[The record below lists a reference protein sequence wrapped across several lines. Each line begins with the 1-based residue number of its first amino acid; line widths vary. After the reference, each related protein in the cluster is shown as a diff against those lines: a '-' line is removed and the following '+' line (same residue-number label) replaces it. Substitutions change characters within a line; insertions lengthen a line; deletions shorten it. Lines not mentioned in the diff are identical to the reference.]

1 LSRDWLAG
9 LIAAFA
15 RGLTGATV
23 QWVNCR
29 PVSGQRVYFANHTSH
44 LDFVVLWSVL
54 PRDLRRLVRPVAA
67 KDYWSSGLRKEL
79 AVNVFQAV
87 LIERRARQT
96 TAKSADQH
104 ELIQHE
110 LAQHELAQNEPV
122 QHSLIE
128 HAMDDLL
135 NALGEK
141 NSLIIFPEGTRG
153 TGEAPGPFKSGIYHL
168 WRHRPDVE
176 FVPVYLANLN
186 RVLPKGEF
194 LPVPIISRVTF
205 GPPLQLEQHETKESF
220 IHKAHQAVC
229 TLREL

>member
-1 LSRDWLAG
+1 MISDWLAG

-29 PVSGQRVYFANHTSH
+29 SSACQRIYFANHTSH

-67 KDYWSSGLRKEL
+67 KDYWSSGLRKAL
-79 AVNVFQAV
+79 AVNIFHAV
-87 LIERRARQT
+87 LIERRRHATDKTTEQSASGARNPERESGEQKPT
-96 TAKSADQH
+96 
-104 ELIQHE
+104 E
-110 LAQHELAQNEPV
+110 
-122 QHSLIE
+122 HSLIE

-135 NALGEK
+135 NALGK
-141 NSLIIFPEGTRG
+141 QNSLIIFPEGTRG

-194 LPVPIISRVTF
+194 LPVPIISRVFF
-205 GPPLQLEQHETKESF
+205 GPPLQLEPDETKESF
-220 IHKAHQAVC
+220 ISKAHQAVC